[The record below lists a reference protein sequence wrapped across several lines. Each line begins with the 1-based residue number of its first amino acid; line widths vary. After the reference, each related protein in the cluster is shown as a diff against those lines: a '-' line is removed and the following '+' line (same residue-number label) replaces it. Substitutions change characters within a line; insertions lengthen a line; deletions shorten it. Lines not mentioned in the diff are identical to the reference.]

1 MDAQPKS
8 NAEFDPRMAFYT
20 GPGTLGGRY
29 LRSFWQPIYAGKLV
43 KPGRAR
49 PVRVLGEEF
58 TLYRGEEGQ
67 PHLVDHRCAH
77 RGTQLSAG
85 TVEGD
90 AIRCFYHGW
99 KYGADGQCLEQP
111 GEAKPFCDKIRIRS
125 FPVKEY
131 LGVVF
136 AYFGEGEPPPFP
148 RYERF
153 ERWDGTPNLSL
164 MAEIAPYNFFQRIEN
179 SHDFV
184 HLPFVHKQA
193 FPPVKPTLDTIIPR
207 VTTKECSWGM
217 ETHRVDPN
225 GFDLV
230 AYFGMP
236 NINYISIGKG
246 AGKEWEGGGEL
257 LFIRVPVDDHS
268 HMQFM
273 WNWTDGDHSEL
284 PQGDQLDLVNKTRNE
299 IALSILNGDTT
310 MDAVIAAGTPG
321 LFDIE
326 DDVAQLGQGVLWN
339 REGEHLGS
347 SDVSLAL
354 MRRLWTRDLRALS
367 EGRPRHDWHRTSD
380 MIPKVAA
387 LPRDVR

>member
-1 MDAQPKS
+1 
-8 NAEFDPRMAFYT
+8 
-20 GPGTLGGRY
+20 
-29 LRSFWQPIYAGKLV
+29 
-43 KPGRAR
+43 
-49 PVRVLGEEF
+49 
-58 TLYRGEEGQ
+58 
-67 PHLVDHRCAH
+67 
-77 RGTQLSAG
+77 
-85 TVEGD
+85 
-90 AIRCFYHGW
+90 
-99 KYGADGQCLEQP
+99 
-111 GEAKPFCDKIRIRS
+111 
-125 FPVKEY
+125 
-131 LGVVF
+131 
-136 AYFGEGEPPPFP
+136 
-148 RYERF
+148 
-153 ERWDGTPNLSL
+153 
-164 MAEIAPYNFFQRIEN
+164 
-179 SHDFV
+179 
-184 HLPFVHKQA
+184 
-193 FPPVKPTLDTIIPR
+193 
-207 VTTKECSWGM
+207 M

-347 SDVSLAL
+347 SDVALAL
-354 MRRLWTRDLRALS
+354 MRRLWARDLRALS
-367 EGRPRHDWHRTSD
+367 DGLPRHDWFRTSD
-380 MIPKVAA
+380 MVPRVAA
-387 LPRDVR
+387 LPKDVR